1 MVSSVLLSRNNAHGC
16 KSREGGGPFSRRQ
29 TIHALSVITLSE
41 VFQNGRA
48 VCRTQFER
56 LHCAIGLEL
65 ARQKTDIVDSIAG
78 CRGPRDEGEPRIF
91 MHGQPGPSLAR
102 GHGIRAVPESTRG
115 HLLQKP
121 FELLGCLVVFVVFFV
136 VFLFFV
142 VWFVFVLLFRVL
154 GVLV

>member
-16 KSREGGGPFSRRQ
+16 KSRVGGGSFCRRQ

-41 VFQNGRA
+41 VFKNGRA
-48 VCRTQFER
+48 VSRTKFER
-56 LHCAIGLEL
+56 LHCAIGLKL
-65 ARQKTDIVDSIAG
+65 ARQKSDIVDSIAG

-102 GHGIRAVPESTRG
+102 GLGIRAVPESTRG

-121 FELLGCLVVFVVFFV
+121 FELLGRHAEFEVKYEVS
-136 VFLFFV
+136 
-142 VWFVFVLLFRVL
+142 
-154 GVLV
+154 